1 MIVTGAGSL
10 PGTDFRGAVAAMAE
24 GLPELVPVP
33 ELPERGPH
41 ASMIGR
47 ALGLVDGIGVDL
59 PPSGWRLTDHSDAN
73 HRRARATWRRDLDDL
88 EELLQGATGGLKIA
102 VAGPWTLAATVQ
114 RPRGDVVLA
123 DHGARRDLAQ
133 ALEEGARTVVEDL
146 RRRLP
151 AMSVAVQVDE
161 PSLVAVRRG
170 AVPTASGLAR
180 HRAVDDEEIAR
191 TLAPWS
197 DAVLHCCAPGR
208 ILDVV
213 RRAGIRAV
221 HVDASHADVDEL
233 GTWID
238 GGGALTLG
246 VVDTAAT
253 RRQGVDELVD
263 RARRVTRELGLGPW
277 MSLAPACGMAAWA
290 PADVTWQLGQL
301 RRAATVLEGLH
312 G

>member
-1 MIVTGAGSL
+1 MIVTGAG
-10 PGTDFRGAVAAMAE
+10 
-24 GLPELVPVP
+24 
-33 ELPERGPH
+33 
-41 ASMIGR
+41 
-47 ALGLVDGIGVDL
+47 VDL
-59 PPSGWRLTDHSDAN
+59 QPSGWRLTDHSDAN